1 MGQYDYA
8 YVTITPGE
16 LLKEEFLEPLG
27 ISQYRL
33 PPGRQRAPCEGDDRS
48 PLGGAHGPIPP
59 PIRTCASAASSAS
72 RTAIGSVPRRPT
84 TPRSPSTSSPTSSR
98 RSRRF
103 TVLRR

>member
-33 PPGRQRAPCEGDDRS
+33 AKEIGVPGRAHRTDRR
-48 PLGGAHGPIPP
+48 GQARHH
-59 PIRTCASAASSAS
+59 R
-72 RTAIGSVPRRPT
+72 
-84 TPRSPSTSSPTSSR
+84 
-98 RSRRF
+98 
-103 TVLRR
+103 